1 MVISAERG
9 LLSLR
14 KENIPYIEVT
24 SIKEL
29 KEVHRWATSS
39 KEVSNYRSIGVDSI
53 SDLAEVLL
61 AEYLPQ
67 FKDARQAYGK
77 MNNDVADS
85 IRLFRGLKGLNVYFI
100 AKEKRLVD
108 DVSGLTSYVPSIP
121 GIQMMQNLP
130 YYFDLVTAMRF
141 GPKKDGKVTRFLQ
154 TEGDVQYIAKDRS
167 GVLSKKEEPD
177 LSKIIKKILGEN

>member
-1 MVISAERG
+1 MANFG
-9 LLSLR
+9 
-14 KENIPYIEVT
+14 
-24 SIKEL
+24 
-29 KEVHRWATSS
+29 
-39 KEVSNYRSIGVDSI
+39 SIGIDSL

-61 AEYLPQ
+61 AEYLPK

-77 MNNDVADS
+77 MNEDVANTV
-85 IRLFRGLKGLNVYFI
+85 RLFRGLKGFNVYFI

-108 DVSGLTSYVPSIP
+108 DASGLTSYVPSIP

-154 TEGDVQYIAKDRS
+154 TEGDIQYIAKDRS
-167 GVLSKKEEPD
+167 GLLEKRETPD
-177 LSKIIKKILGEN
+177 LGRILKKILGEN